1 MGVVW
6 EIIGW
11 LGTGLV
17 VLSMDQQRITRLRL
31 LNLAGAAIL
40 TVYNLILGVWP
51 MVALNAALSVIQL
64 YHLNLLFRSR
74 HDAAAYD
81 VVTAAPTDDVVTHVI
96 AQHHE
101 EIRAFHPSFRTPA
114 DSSVAFL
121 VMKGDEVVGVVLAT
135 LDGAGTAVLDVDYV
149 TPSYRDFTPG
159 EFVFRHSDIWQRLG
173 VERIR
178 TEPGGPDYY
187 SNLGFTPRDGAW
199 ELVVAP

>member
-17 VLSMDQQRITRLRL
+17 VLSMAQQRITRLRI

-101 EIRAFHPSFRTPA
+101 EIRAFHPQLPRLHA
-114 DSSVAFL
+114 R
-121 VMKGDEVVGVVLAT
+121 GVRVPPLRHLAT
-135 LDGAGTAVLDVDYV
+135 AGRRAHPDGTRRSGLLLQPRLHATRRRVGTRRGTV
-149 TPSYRDFTPG
+149 T
-159 EFVFRHSDIWQRLG
+159 
-173 VERIR
+173 
-178 TEPGGPDYY
+178 
-187 SNLGFTPRDGAW
+187 
-199 ELVVAP
+199 